1 LALTTLNE
9 KPIYPLMRRIIPCS
23 FISDINLTE
32 VLIIIAEPAFRRL
45 TLADEMNK
53 YLTDMGALGLEV

>member
-1 LALTTLNE
+1 
-9 KPIYPLMRRIIPCS
+9 MRRIIPCS